1 MPSLVP
7 RERTTTGLEPTT
19 SQHVCHVPLES
30 TVPEQVEPCL
40 MMTVMWV
47 GTVLKGPLFLSRREA
62 SVWQGICVPR
72 EVPHKLLARLVTISL
87 LLGKVLV

>member
-1 MPSLVP
+1 MPSPVQ
-7 RERTTTGLEPTT
+7 REHTTTGLEPTT
-19 SQHVCHVPLES
+19 SQHVCHVLLAS
-30 TVPEQVEPCL
+30 TALEQVEPYQ

-87 LLGKVLV
+87 LLGKGLV